1 MSAAAAT
8 VPSAPSVDI
17 REKLRGILR
26 YRGLFIAVA
35 GVLLGLTIAVGVFW
49 PPTYQ
54 SSATILIEQQEI
66 PQDLVRSAVTSF
78 ADQRV
83 QIISQRVMTTQNLI
97 TLIDR
102 YKLYPD
108 IRYSKPREEL
118 LKRMR
123 DDIAMKMISADVID
137 PRSGVPTHATIAF
150 SVSYQNESPDLA
162 LKVADELTT
171 LYLNENLTSRSQR
184 ASQTSTFFS
193 EEADRQQ
200 AKILELD
207 RNLSEF
213 KQKNEERLPE
223 LSQLNHQ
230 ISDRTE
236 QDLRDAENRIGAID
250 SQKVLLVAQLAQIA
264 PSSTV
269 MSDSGQRILS
279 TQDRLKALKSQLA
292 EYKARYAP
300 EHPDIIKTQREVDGL
315 EKEVTSD
322 DNTSDVARRLTAARD
337 QLAVAQEKYSPDH
350 PDVLRLT
357 RLVNELQKQVAAAP
371 ASGAL
376 DREHAHADN
385 PAYIQVKGQLD
396 SLNVERESVVAKR
409 DELRAKLEDYE
420 RRLAQTPG
428 VERTYREL
436 ARELELAQLKYQEIR
451 SKQTEVQ
458 VSQNLET
465 EHKGERFTMIEPPLP
480 PEKPIS
486 PNRVLILCLGL
497 VLSLGGGLLAAIL
510 RDNFDASVR
519 GVQDVRALLSVPPL
533 AAIPRI
539 VTRADRERHRRVVR
553 YSWQGAIAG
562 TIVFAAAVH
571 FLVRPLDVLWL
582 SLLRRFGV

>member
-1 MSAAAAT
+1 MSATPAT
-8 VPSAPSVDI
+8 VPSAPGVDI

-26 YRGLFIAVA
+26 YRGLFFAVA
-35 GVLLGLTIAVGVFW
+35 GILLAVTIAVGVLW

-83 QIISQRVMTTQNLI
+83 QIISQRVMTTQNLV

-213 KQKNEERLPE
+213 KQK
-223 LSQLNHQ
+223 

>member
-1 MSAAAAT
+1 MSATPAT
-8 VPSAPSVDI
+8 VPSAPGVDI

-26 YRGLFIAVA
+26 YRGLFFAVA
-35 GVLLGLTIAVGVFW
+35 GILLAVTIAVGVLW

-83 QIISQRVMTTQNLI
+83 QIISQRVMTTQNLV

-465 EHKGERFTMIEPPLP
+465 EHKGERFT
-480 PEKPIS
+480 
-486 PNRVLILCLGL
+486 
-497 VLSLGGGLLAAIL
+497 
-510 RDNFDASVR
+510 
-519 GVQDVRALLSVPPL
+519 
-533 AAIPRI
+533 
-539 VTRADRERHRRVVR
+539 
-553 YSWQGAIAG
+553 
-562 TIVFAAAVH
+562 
-571 FLVRPLDVLWL
+571 
-582 SLLRRFGV
+582 

>member
-1 MSAAAAT
+1 
-8 VPSAPSVDI
+8 
-17 REKLRGILR
+17 
-26 YRGLFIAVA
+26 
-35 GVLLGLTIAVGVFW
+35 
-49 PPTYQ
+49 
-54 SSATILIEQQEI
+54 
-66 PQDLVRSAVTSF
+66 
-78 ADQRV
+78 
-83 QIISQRVMTTQNLI
+83 
-97 TLIDR
+97 
-102 YKLYPD
+102 
-108 IRYSKPREEL
+108 
-118 LKRMR
+118 
-123 DDIAMKMISADVID
+123 
-137 PRSGVPTHATIAF
+137 
-150 SVSYQNESPDLA
+150 
-162 LKVADELTT
+162 
-171 LYLNENLTSRSQR
+171 
-184 ASQTSTFFS
+184 
-193 EEADRQQ
+193 
-200 AKILELD
+200 
-207 RNLSEF
+207 
-213 KQKNEERLPE
+213 
-223 LSQLNHQ
+223 
-230 ISDRTE
+230 
-236 QDLRDAENRIGAID
+236 
-250 SQKVLLVAQLAQIA
+250 
-264 PSSTV
+264 
-269 MSDSGQRILS
+269 
-279 TQDRLKALKSQLA
+279 
-292 EYKARYAP
+292 
-300 EHPDIIKTQREVDGL
+300 
-315 EKEVTSD
+315 
-322 DNTSDVARRLTAARD
+322 LTAARD

>member
-1 MSAAAAT
+1 MSATAAT
-8 VPSAPSVDI
+8 VQSASGSDL
-17 REKLRGILR
+17 REKLRGFLR
-26 YRGLFIAVA
+26 YRRLCLAVSGALLGVTIAVA
-35 GVLLGLTIAVGVFW
+35 VFW

-83 QIISQRVMTTQNLI
+83 QVISQRVMTTQNLI

-108 IRYSKPREEL
+108 VRYTKPREVL
-118 LKRMR
+118 LKKMR
-123 DDIAMKMISADVID
+123 DDITMKMISADVID
-137 PRSGVPTHATIAF
+137 PRSGFPTHATIAF
-150 SVSYQNESPDLA
+150 NVSYSNESPDLA

-184 ASQTSTFFS
+184 AAQTSTFFA

-200 AKILELD
+200 AKIDELD
-207 RNLSEF
+207 KKVSEF

-236 QDLRDAENRIGAID
+236 QDVRDAENRIAAID
-250 SQKVLLVAQLAQIA
+250 SQKVLLAAQLAQIA

-279 TQDRLKALKSQLA
+279 TQDRLKSLKSQLA
-292 EYKARYAP
+292 EYKARYSP
-300 EHPDIIKTQREVDGL
+300 EHPDIIKTQREVDAL
-315 EKEVTSD
+315 EKEVTAD
-322 DNTSDVARRLTAARD
+322 DNTSDLARQLKTVRD
-337 QLAVAQEKYSPDH
+337 QLAMAQEKYAPDH

-371 ASGAL
+371 ASGAR

-396 SLNVERESVVAKR
+396 ALNVERESEVAKR

-451 SKQTEVQ
+451 TKQTEVQ
-458 VSQNLET
+458 FSQNLET

-486 PNRVLILCLGL
+486 PNRILILSVGL
-497 VLSLGGGLLAAIL
+497 VLSLAGGLGAAIL

-519 GVQDVRALLSVPPL
+519 GVKDVRMLLSVPPL

-539 VTRADRERHRRVVR
+539 VTRAERARRKRVIR
-553 YSWQGAIAG
+553 YSWQGAIVGMVVLA
-562 TIVFAAAVH
+562 TAVH

-582 SLLRRFGV
+582 GLLRRFGV

>member
-1 MSAAAAT
+1 
-8 VPSAPSVDI
+8 
-17 REKLRGILR
+17 
-26 YRGLFIAVA
+26 
-35 GVLLGLTIAVGVFW
+35 
-49 PPTYQ
+49 
-54 SSATILIEQQEI
+54 
-66 PQDLVRSAVTSF
+66 
-78 ADQRV
+78 
-83 QIISQRVMTTQNLI
+83 
-97 TLIDR
+97 
-102 YKLYPD
+102 
-108 IRYSKPREEL
+108 
-118 LKRMR
+118 MR

-150 SVSYQNESPDLA
+150 SVSYKNESPDLA

-171 LYLNENLTSRSQR
+171 LYLNENLTSRTQR
-184 ASQTSTFFS
+184 AAQTSTFFS

-200 AKILELD
+200 AQILELD
-207 RNLSEF
+207 KRLSEF

-236 QDLRDAENRIGAID
+236 QDVRDAENRIGAID
-250 SQKVLLVAQLAQIA
+250 SQKVLLEAQLAQIA

-315 EKEVTSD
+315 EKEVASD
-322 DNTSDVARRLTAARD
+322 DNTSDLARRLKSAKD
-337 QLAVAQEKYSPDH
+337 QLALAQEKYSPDH
-350 PDVLRLT
+350 PDVLRLK
-357 RLVNELQKQVAAAP
+357 RLVGELEKQVAAAP
-371 ASGAL
+371 ASGAR

-396 SLNVERESVVAKR
+396 ALNVERESAAAKR
-409 DELRAKLEDYE
+409 DGLRAKLEDYE